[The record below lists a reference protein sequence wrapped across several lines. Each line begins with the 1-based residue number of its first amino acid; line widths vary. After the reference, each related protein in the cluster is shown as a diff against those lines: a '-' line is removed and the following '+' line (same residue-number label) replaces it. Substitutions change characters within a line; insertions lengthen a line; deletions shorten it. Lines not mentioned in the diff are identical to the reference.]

1 MSWVSRFWMNASAR
15 SVGRISCGRVLG
27 GDERTVVSRVERDQL
42 FDRHLGELGGDAEV
56 DVARQGD
63 GDEVRRVRDRIELDP
78 RGRGIGDDVLERLE
92 RRHVGARL
100 ARHRDR
106 LVVGRLALRPV
117 AVDRALDAVLAHVV
131 RGEREVPVAEH
142 LVQRL
147 QVVERGVG
155 RGEDVAPP
163 VVPEVL
169 VEVVVPA
176 GRGDE
181 LPQPRSVRA
190 RVRERVVRALD
201 HRQERELGGHPA
213 ALERLDDVEEVFPAA
228 VDEDPEL
235 LGPLRVPGLPL
246 DDDRAH
252 EVRDRE
258 AGADADPEIA
268 GCRLG
273 RRLRTEVPDVA
284 HLDARGAL
292 DRLDPEQGGGRGPE
306 DEGGIVVKEGV
317 DRERRP
323 AGDGEQRCDEQLGS
337 FLRPH

>member
-1 MSWVSRFWMNASAR
+1 M
-15 SVGRISCGRVLG
+15 
-27 GDERTVVSRVERDQL
+27 
-42 FDRHLGELGGDAEV
+42 
-56 DVARQGD
+56 
-63 GDEVRRVRDRIELDP
+63 
-78 RGRGIGDDVLERLE
+78 
-92 RRHVGARL
+92 
-100 ARHRDR
+100 
-106 LVVGRLALRPV
+106 
-117 AVDRALDAVLAHVV
+117 
-131 RGEREVPVAEH
+131 PVAEH
-142 LVQRL
+142 VVQRL

-155 RGEDVAPP
+155 RGEDVAPA

-181 LPQPRSVRA
+181 LPQPRSVGA
-190 RVRERVVRALD
+190 RVRHRVVRALD

-213 ALERLDDVEEVFPAA
+213 ALERLDDVEEVLPAA

-246 DDDRAH
+246 HDDRAH

-268 GCRLG
+268 RYRLG
-273 RRLRTEVPDVA
+273 RGLRTEVPDVA

-292 DRLDPEQGGGRGPE
+292 DRLDPEQGGARSLE

-317 DRERRP
+317 DRERRL

-337 FLRPH
+337 LGRPH